1 MTPSTLPQKCW
12 KPLDDV
18 KAYVGRFPDGVDLT
32 MLNAKVCSYA
42 TLPKKEKLKIID
54 HLRQRESIDVIKLKK
69 EPGAGR
75 HQTILRHKKYNFP
88 HAITGEVAKNNS
100 DHLAENEQ
108 QIKEPAMTLSMPN
121 SPEAI
126 RKEAERLLQQAEEM
140 ERKRNDTDL
149 FNKKLA
155 PVKLEICQAAGALQ
169 RKTDEFIDCIDTLN
183 KAIQKL
189 KDLSA

>member
-1 MTPSTLPQKCW
+1 MTPNLPQKLW
-12 KPLDDV
+12 RPLAEV
-18 KAYVGRFPDGVDLT
+18 KSFVEKMPDGVDLT
-32 MLNAKVCSYA
+32 TLRDKVSCYASLN
-42 TLPKKEKLKIID
+42 KKEKASLI
-54 HLRQRESIDVIKLKK
+54 LFLEARESIFVIKERK
-69 EPGAGR
+69 ENHVGR
-75 HQTILRHKKYNFP
+75 EKTILRHKKFGYP
-88 HAITGEVAKNNS
+88 KA
-100 DHLAENEQ
+100 AEKKAVTSVTQ
-108 QIKEPAMTLSMPN
+108 PKPVTVQEPVMTLSMPN